1 MTNMLNINGSA
12 EIPMHML
19 QRLYYDN
26 AMISA
31 MQNYYGINDVHA
43 LTSFFQAAG
52 LVNGDSDDDG
62 G

>member
-1 MTNMLNINGSA
+1 
-12 EIPMHML
+12 ML
-19 QRLYYDN
+19 QRRLYYDN

-31 MQNYYGINDVHA
+31 MQNYYKINDVHA

-52 LVNGDSDDDG
+52 LVVNDDDDG

>member
-1 MTNMLNINGSA
+1 
-12 EIPMHML
+12 MHML

-52 LVNGDSDDDG
+52 LVNGDSDDDDG